1 MPPSESNVSMGFD
14 FTDFAESYA
23 ASLVETIEN
32 LPLSEIE
39 KFWIL
44 VESARKDG
52 ATVHFIGNGGSAGTP
67 SHSAGDWSKEL
78 TLRTISHTDNA
89 SSLTAWAN
97 DSEFDNVFV
106 GQLSTF
112 IKQGDLVVAFSG
124 SGNSP
129 NVINGVEFSKKS
141 GCTTVA
147 ITGNYRGL
155 GGGKL
160 SKIVDLCIL
169 VPSESMERI
178 EDTQLVINHII
189 KEAVKS
195 NNGL

>member
-1 MPPSESNVSMGFD
+1 M
-14 FTDFAESYA
+14 
-23 ASLVETIEN
+23 VE
-32 LPLSEIE
+32 L
-39 KFWIL
+39 
-44 VESARKDG
+44 ARNSD

-78 TLRTISHTDNA
+78 SLRTISHTDNA
-89 SSLTAWAN
+89 ASLTAWAN
-97 DSEFDNVFV
+97 DTSYDNIFV

-112 IKQGDLVVAFSG
+112 IRPGDLVVGFSG
-124 SGNSP
+124 SGESA
-129 NVINGVEFSKKS
+129 NVINGMEYSKEA
-141 GCTTVA
+141 GCKTVA
-147 ITGNYRGL
+147 ITGNYRGF

-160 SKIVDLCIL
+160 AKIADLCIL

-178 EDTQLVINHII
+178 EDAQLIINHLI